1 MSHERLRRLDLNLLF
16 VFEALLRTGGVTR
29 AAETLDV
36 TQSAVSHALSN
47 LRNYFGDPLF
57 VRSKDGVSPTQ
68 KAQMLAPAVFQITAL
83 SRDALFPEAWFD
95 PLTAE
100 RVITLC
106 VNDLGELTTMPL
118 LIERLRQAAP
128 RCTLRTVQMIGSELE
143 VALENGTVDLALA
156 GPLKFSGDV
165 LQQKLYTQNFVV
177 LANASSALKSPISLE
192 EFEAAEQVVV
202 IPSRVDVMPLNP
214 ALQDLGVVR
223 KAYLTTPHTL
233 VLPAIIRRN
242 PSLIS
247 VIPRITSQTL
257 GSLEGLQMLET
268 AFELPSFPIAQFWHR
283 RFAADTFNVWLR
295 ALMRDLFFK
304 NQDFDVG

>member
-29 AAETLDV
+29 AAAELDV

-47 LRNYFGDPLF
+47 LRTYFGDPLF
-57 VRSKDGVSPTQ
+57 VRSKEGVSPTE

-100 RVITLC
+100 RTITLC
-106 VNDLGELTTMPL
+106 VNDLGELVTVPL
-118 LIERLRQAAP
+118 LIQRLRQAAP
-128 RCTLRTVQMIGSELE
+128 RCNLRTVQMIGPELE
-143 VALENGTVDLALA
+143 TALENGSVDLALA
-156 GPLKFSGDV
+156 GPLRFSGDI

-177 LANASSALKSPISLE
+177 LANAASPLKGPITLE

-202 IPSRVDVMPLNP
+202 VPSRVDVMPLNP
-214 ALQDLGVVR
+214 ALQELGVAR

-233 VLPAIIRRN
+233 VLPAIIRQN

-247 VIPRITSQTL
+247 VIPRITSQEF
-257 GSLEGLQMLET
+257 GSLEGLKLLET
-268 AFELPSFPIAQFWHR
+268 QFPLPSFPIAQFWHR

-295 ALMRDLFFK
+295 SVMKDLFYK
-304 NQDFDVG
+304 TRGFDVG

>member
-36 TQSAVSHALSN
+36 TQSAVSHALAN

-57 VRSKDGVSPTQ
+57 VRSREGVSPTQ

-106 VNDLGELTTMPL
+106 VNDLGELVTMPL

-128 RCTLRTVQMIGSELE
+128 RCTVQTVQMIGPELE
-143 VALENGTVDLALA
+143 TALENGSVDLALA
-156 GPLKFSGDV
+156 GPLNFSGDI

-177 LANASSALKSPISLE
+177 LANAASPLKSPISLA
-192 EFEAAEQVVV
+192 EFQEAEQVVV
-202 IPSRVDVMPLNP
+202 IPSRVDLLPVNS
-214 ALQDLGVVR
+214 ALQELGVAR

-233 VLPAIIRRN
+233 VLPAIIRQN

-247 VIPRITSQTL
+247 IIPRIVSESF
-257 GSLEGLQMLET
+257 GAIEGLKVLET

-283 RFAADTFNVWLR
+283 RFGADTFNVWLR
-295 ALMRDLFFK
+295 SQMRDLFYK
-304 NQDFDVG
+304 NRGFDIT